1 MTYYNWLAMAII
13 LIAYILGKRAFTRVI
28 RGIGAERDVSHKR
41 VQYVLAVVNFTWGL
55 LALTGISIAAGV
67 NFKDFGVFLSS
78 ALAIL
83 GVSLFAT
90 WSILSNVTAS
100 VIVFFFFPYRVGDWV
115 RIIDGDNSIEGMIK
129 EITLFHVILEDSA
142 DSIVTYPNT
151 LIFQKAVSVAKKGR
165 TEFSAK
171 ADKQVNGV

>member
-1 MTYYNWLAMAII
+1 MTHYNWLAMAII
-13 LIAYILGKRAFTRVI
+13 LLVYIFAKRAFTKVI
-28 RGIGAERDVSHKR
+28 RGIGSEREVAHKR
-41 VQYVLAVVNFTWGL
+41 VQYVLAVVNFSWGL

-100 VIVFFFFPYRVGDWV
+100 VIVFFFFPYRVGDKV
-115 RIIDGDNSIEGMIK
+115 KIIDGENSIEGMIK

-142 DSIVTYPNT
+142 DTIVTYPNT
-151 LIFQKAVSVAKKGR
+151 LIFQKPVSVSKGKS
-165 TEFSAK
+165 ELSAS
-171 ADKQVNGV
+171 AETDFNGV